1 MNSKCCGEGSV
12 FLITNTMLGGGA
24 ERVVA
29 ELERNI
35 QHTQIVTRENTKSSY
50 PLIKEPITLNTDKL
64 YVQSRFLR
72 FIYNNTIGLIKSII
86 DYKALMKEN
95 NINLSISIL
104 DYSNITSVP
113 ACKLLGVPSVISVH
127 SNPDNKY
134 GIPFYSYYTRKF
146 GILLGK
152 YFSENIV
159 AVSYSI
165 KDVLIN
171 SYHINPDKITVIY
184 NPISLDTIDSLATE
198 KPTEGFFETESPIII
213 SVGNIKPV
221 KGQWHLIRVF
231 AELRKERPIKLV
243 ICGEGNLRPYLE
255 KLVDDYNIKDD
266 VLFTGWTA
274 NPYKYLSQADVFV
287 STSLSEALPTV
298 HIEAMEVGCP
308 VISTDC
314 KHGPKEILENG
325 KHGLLTM
332 ELDEYMYTSDD
343 PLTEAEMDLVS
354 KLRMMLTDDVMRNN
368 FIESGKLRAKDF
380 DKKIAIEKYEQLIC
394 SIIK

>member
-1 MNSKCCGEGSV
+1 MSYPKTYSI
-12 FLITNTMLGGGA
+12 FLIVNTMNGGGA
-24 ERVVA
+24 ERVVS
-29 ELERNI
+29 ELERKLSWLNCRV
-35 QHTQIVTRENTKSSY
+35 VTREDSKSAY
-50 PLIKEPITLNTDKL
+50 PLNQEPISL
-64 YVQSRFLR
+64 YTNKPDIKSKYIHFLW
-72 FIYNNTIGLIKSII
+72 INTIGLWKSVC
-86 DYKALMKEN
+86 DYKRLILQN
-95 NINLSISIL
+95 NISLSISIL
-104 DYSNITSVP
+104 DYSNITSVI
-113 ACKLLGVPSVISVH
+113 ACKLAKIPSIISVH
-127 SNPDNKY
+127 SNPDNKS
-134 GIPFYSYYTRKF
+134 GWSIYSYYARKI

-152 YFSENIV
+152 HFSENIV
-159 AVSYSI
+159 TVSHSI

-184 NPISLDTIDSLATE
+184 NPISLDTIDSLSTE
-198 KPTEGFFETESPIII
+198 KPTEVFFETESPIII

-231 AELRKERPIKLV
+231 AELRKEMPIKLV
-243 ICGEGNLRPYLE
+243 ICGDGNLKPYLE

-274 NPYKYLSQADVFV
+274 NPYKYLSHADVFV

-314 KHGPKEILENG
+314 KHGPREILENG

-332 ELDEYMYTSDD
+332 ELDEYMYTSSD

-368 FIESGKLRAKDF
+368 FIDSGKLRAKDF
-380 DKKIAIEKYEQLIC
+380 DEKIAIEKYEQLIC